1 MWHWYEY
8 EKDLM
13 KEWEKTIE
21 IIRSFEDSFK
31 RMRIAKPKLVSF
43 LKRLVV
49 EQNV

>member
-8 EKDLM
+8 EKDSR
-13 KEWEKTIE
+13 KEWEKIIE
-21 IIRSFEDSFK
+21 IARSLENSFK
-31 RMRIAKPKLVSF
+31 RMNIAKPKLVSF